1 MQVRTKISE
10 HFSPTFG
17 GGGVSVLAQ
26 EDRCY
31 FLGSHP
37 QVKTS
42 LWGKAD
48 SNKGNESTF
57 HYRSEEM
64 S

>member
-1 MQVRTKISE
+1 MQVCTKISE
-10 HFSPTFG
+10 HFPPTLV

-26 EDRCY
+26 EDMCC
-31 FLGSHP
+31 FPGSHP

-57 HYRSEEM
+57 HYKSEEM